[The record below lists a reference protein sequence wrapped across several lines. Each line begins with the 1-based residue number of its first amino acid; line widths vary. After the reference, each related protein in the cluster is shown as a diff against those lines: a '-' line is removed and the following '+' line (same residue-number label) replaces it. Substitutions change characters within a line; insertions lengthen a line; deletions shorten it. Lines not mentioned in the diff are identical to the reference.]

1 MAWPA
6 CAVPGQGV
14 TPAGSGVAT
23 GPALGGFGV
32 RLGLGAWLAAV
43 VGPDIGP
50 LAVGSGVDPQ
60 PVSAV
65 SSIVASTSAP
75 RRRATLLAGS
85 TAAL

>member
-1 MAWPA
+1 MALPA

-32 RLGLGAWLAAV
+32 RLGLGARLAAD
-43 VGPDIGP
+43 VGPAIGP
-50 LAVGSGVDPQ
+50 LADGSVVDPQ

-65 SSIVASTSAP
+65 SNTLASTSAP
-75 RRRATLLAGS
+75 RGRATRLVGF